1 MRGADPIVAL
11 TDAPT
16 AEEERVIGSGLKHY
30 NDQQSGIGDSRP
42 LAVIVR
48 DPDTNQPIGGYR
60 VLRTGLRA
68 RGRPC
73 GRPRPSR

>member
-16 AEEERVIGSGLKHY
+16 AEEERVVGSGLKHH
-30 NDQQSGIGDSRP
+30 NEQQRGIGDSRP

-48 DPDTNQPIGGYR
+48 
-60 VLRTGLRA
+60 
-68 RGRPC
+68 
-73 GRPRPSR
+73 